1 MIYIKLETLAT
12 LGEDFI
18 TKSSASIK
26 WNKEDYIKTNN
37 KIFELDVIK
46 SAIQNANKQSGI
58 KNIYKLTIDTKSC
71 YASTNCVSKEYILI
85 NLPLDIKINDGLF
98 LYRDNIMF
106 NQMDGTTT
114 LNRTFVFK
122 PDGRVYNHQD
132 GETDNIQEVLSAINH
147 KVKSEFKYLYYL
159 FHEGKIEFEMN

>member
-1 MIYIKLETLAT
+1 MIYVKLETLGS
-12 LGEDFI
+12 LSVDFI
-18 TKSSASIK
+18 IRSDAYIEHIK
-26 WNKEDYIKTNN
+26 KDYIKTNN

-58 KNIYKLTIDTKSC
+58 ENIYKLTIDKSC

-85 NLPLDIKINDGLF
+85 NLPLDTKINDGLF
-98 LYRDNIMF
+98 LYKHNTMF

-122 PDGRVYNHQD
+122 PNGQIYIHQS
-132 GETDNIQEVLSAINH
+132 GETDNIQEVLSEINH
-147 KVKSEFKYLYYL
+147 KIKSEFKYLYYL
-159 FHEGKIEFEMN
+159 FHEGKIEFTMN